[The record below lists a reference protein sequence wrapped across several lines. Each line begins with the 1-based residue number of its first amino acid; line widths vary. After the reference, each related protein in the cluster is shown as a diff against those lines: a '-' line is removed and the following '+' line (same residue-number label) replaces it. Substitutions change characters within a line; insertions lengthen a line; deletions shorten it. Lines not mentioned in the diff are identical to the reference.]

1 MSSDPG
7 TSGTTSSLD
16 KETRR
21 RMTIALCDQP
31 VITQLVETG
40 LASKLKREENKRRT
54 RPYLLSLL
62 ILTTSPDCHF

>member
-7 TSGTTSSLD
+7 TTSTTGGLD

-54 RPYLLSLL
+54 PP
-62 ILTTSPDCHF
+62 T

>member
-7 TSGTTSSLD
+7 TAGTTGGLD

-54 RPYLLSLL
+54 PPCLVSEYN
-62 ILTTSPDCHF
+62 H